1 MNSEI
6 KSLLKFGAFCGTV
19 LLILSGLQQLSAWL
33 LNIGWVWAGVIV
45 AGIKLALCLGF
56 IVLLL
61 WGFWASLSGED

>member
-33 LNIGWVWAGVIV
+33 LNIGWIWAGVIV
-45 AGIKLALCLGF
+45 AGINLALCLAF
-56 IVLLL
+56 IALLL
-61 WGFWASLSGED
+61 WGLVASFKDED